1 MRKHFMILF
10 AGIVLLLLFVSCK
23 KEQEGVYNPTKQIDR
38 IFTERSY
45 YQVYADGEVWSWD
58 VPKHLSE
65 VWSWSGKQLN
75 SITYYDEDGS
85 YWCTAKFSYQG
96 NRIDGVSLGSNS
108 ETYFNWSYVYQ
119 DEQIVSMYEYMD
131 NEQIAEIHFTHT
143 GNDISRIAY
152 TRHDLDKNRKIQISP
167 LRFILPSVDAD
178 LYCKLAD
185 RMESKNNSK
194 DWSGTVIYDLE
205 WEKGNLVNVG
215 YSHANYHSI
224 IKYTYDNKVNPF
236 YSSFFGQYEPVSGPD
251 NLIAYC
257 FPSSKNNVLYK
268 ESSDNSGYDVS
279 ESYTYTYDG
288 KYPIVQEKNLQSY
301 TVNGVPQ
308 NWTQREVVYYEYK

>member
-1 MRKHFMILF
+1 MD
-10 AGIVLLLLFVSCK
+10 G
-23 KEQEGVYNPTKQIDR
+23 
-38 IFTERSY
+38 
-45 YQVYADGEVWSWD
+45 ADD
-58 VPKHLSE
+58 VIHS
-65 VWSWSGKQLN
+65 
-75 SITYYDEDGS
+75 
-85 YWCTAKFSYQG
+85 
-96 NRIDGVSLGSNS
+96 
-108 ETYFNWSYVYQ
+108 
-119 DEQIVSMYEYMD
+119 
-131 NEQIAEIHFTHT
+131 NEQIAEIHFTHA

-224 IKYTYDNKVNPF
+224 IKYTYENKVNPF